1 MNEIIINIIFIL
13 IFFLVIKYIKKNNET
28 IQILVSREKKT
39 DKEIEQDEEFKR
51 LKKLSDEIEK
61 NKIRY

>member
-13 IFFLVIKYIKKNNET
+13 IFFLVINYIKKNNQTLSTLASRKQKTEQEKE
-28 IQILVSREKKT
+28 QIKQFNEIMKK
-39 DKEIEQDEEFKR
+39 
-51 LKKLSDEIEK
+51 EK